1 MTCAADNSINGYWG
15 YGGYGK
21 ALALA
26 LLLSCLALVSVNAAP
41 QPTGVRNSAGPRRLS
56 EKQLRQTQDSLRHK
70 SGFMEL
76 GFDAQGWLTLGNRQR
91 IRGGSATARA
101 LLIAAVESGNLYQL
115 ESHESS
121 PEVAFARIY
130 ESATWVIGATG
141 QRLDIYQ
148 VQIDFAD
155 FDCLQGARQAKA
167 ALDLGLSLLHE
178 LVHGVLKLQ
187 DPQGEPDQ
195 IGECDAHVNQ
205 MRRELQLPERLY
217 YHPHITV
224 ARTSEG
230 RRIVNASL
238 VFVERTA
245 ANAQPSA
252 KYRLYWLPSQVSP
265 NANNIAGLQQGTL
278 APRRR

>member
-1 MTCAADNSINGYWG
+1 
-15 YGGYGK
+15 
-21 ALALA
+21 
-26 LLLSCLALVSVNAAP
+26 
-41 QPTGVRNSAGPRRLS
+41 
-56 EKQLRQTQDSLRHK
+56 
-70 SGFMEL
+70 
-76 GFDAQGWLTLGNRQR
+76 
-91 IRGGSATARA
+91 
-101 LLIAAVESGNLYQL
+101 VESGNLYQL

-155 FDCLQGARQAKA
+155 FDRLQGAREAKA

-187 DPQGEPDQ
+187 DPQGGTDQ
-195 IGECDAHVNQ
+195 IGACDAQVNQ

-217 YHPHITV
+217 YHPDITV
-224 ARTSEG
+224 ARTSDG

-238 VFVERTA
+238 MFVERTA

-252 KYRLYWLPSQVSP
+252 KYRLYWLPSEVSP
-265 NANNIAGLQQGTL
+265 NAQNIAGLQQGTL

>member
-1 MTCAADNSINGYWG
+1 MTRTTDNSINR

-21 ALALA
+21 PFALA
-26 LLLSCLALVSVNAAP
+26 LLLACLALVSVNAAP
-41 QPTGVRNSAGPRRLS
+41 QPTGVRNSAGPRRLN
-56 EKQLRQTQDSLRHK
+56 EKQLRQMQDSLRLK

-76 GFDAQGWLTLGNRQR
+76 GFDAQGALTLGNRQHT
-91 IRGGSATARA
+91 RGGSATARA
-101 LLIAAVESGNLYQL
+101 LLIAAVESGNLYEL

-121 PEVAFARIY
+121 PEVAFARLY
-130 ESATWVIGATG
+130 ESEYREIGETG
-141 QRLDIYQ
+141 HRLDIFQ

-155 FDCLQGARQAKA
+155 FDRLQGAREAKA

-195 IGECDAHVNQ
+195 IGECDAQVNQ
-205 MRRELQLPERLY
+205 MRRELQFPERLY

-224 ARTSEG
+224 ARTSDG

-238 VFVERTA
+238 VFVERTS
-245 ANAQPSA
+245 ANTQPSA

-265 NANNIAGLQQGTL
+265 SANNIAGLQQGTL
-278 APRRR
+278 VPRRR

>member
-1 MTCAADNSINGYWG
+1 MTRTADNSINGY
-15 YGGYGK
+15 GGYGK
-21 ALALA
+21 PLALA

-41 QPTGVRNSAGPRRLS
+41 QPTGVRNSAGPRGLN
-56 EKQLRQTQDSLRHK
+56 EKQLQQVQESLRHK

-76 GFDAQGWLTLGNRQR
+76 GFDAQGALTLGNRR
-91 IRGGSATARA
+91 HIRGGSATARA
-101 LLIAAVESGNLYQL
+101 LLIAAVGSANLYEL
-115 ESHESS
+115 ESHERS
-121 PEVAFARIY
+121 PEVAFARID
-130 ESATWVIGATG
+130 ESEDRLIDETG
-141 QRLDIYQ
+141 KRMTIYQ

-155 FDCLQGARQAKA
+155 FDRLQGAREAKA
-167 ALDLGLSLLHE
+167 ALDLGLALLHE

-217 YHPHITV
+217 YHPGITV
-224 ARTSEG
+224 TRTSDG
-230 RRIVNASL
+230 RGIVSASL

-252 KYRLYWLPSQVSP
+252 KYRLYWLPSDVSP
-265 NANNIAGLQQGTL
+265 NAQNIAGLQQGTL
-278 APRRR
+278 VARRR